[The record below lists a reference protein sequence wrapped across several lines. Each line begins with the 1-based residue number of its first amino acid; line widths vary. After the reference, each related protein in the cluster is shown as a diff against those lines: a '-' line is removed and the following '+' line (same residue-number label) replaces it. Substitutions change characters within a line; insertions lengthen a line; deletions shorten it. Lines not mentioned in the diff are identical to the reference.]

1 MKKHRTNKIR
11 THKKKQSP
19 TFKGWLL
26 RQEQGKRVSK
36 SQNSLWTAAERTY
49 QIHEVSFHSGLYVN
63 FFLLRLLQWLSDL
76 CEQWMTT
83 GTIDLHLFDILFAG
97 KRKRHTHKTR
107 AEWKCASDRIWMANK
122 FRVLSMSKGGT
133 HNLLL
138 SSFPIEMFTHFSAIA
153 FFWLWFRIHM
163 LAKHEKQLRNNLCT
177 EFFFSWSDKM
187 WGVTWHWQIFPTIT
201 FQLELLS
208 SWESLILNSIHRF
221 QQT

>member
-1 MKKHRTNKIR
+1 MTIE
-11 THKKKQSP
+11 TG
-19 TFKGWLL
+19 T
-26 RQEQGKRVSK
+26 RQESFKIAKFTLNCCRANIS
-36 SQNSLWTAAERTY
+36 NSWGEFPFGSLCE
-49 QIHEVSFHSGLYVN
+49 
-63 FFLLRLLQWLSDL
+63 FFFLRLLQWLSDL

-163 LAKHEKQLRNNLCT
+163 LAKNEKQLRNNLCT
-177 EFFFSWSDKM
+177 EFFVSRSDKM

-201 FQLELLS
+201 FQLELLRVCTFYQV
-208 SWESLILNSIHRF
+208 ERI
-221 QQT
+221 